1 MRKKRVPHLHRADRP
16 LQLHEKKR
24 ELRLPLS
31 RQEETSFL
39 SRKGKQI
46 LTISSTCSKN
56 GREHMLK
63 KKGWSSP
70 QPSNKEV
77 WSTPWPLER
86 TNSPLRHAL
95 RQDKMSMSLQ
105 VTLGIKRELLSQEL
119 LGLFASLHLLWK
131 TEERAR
137 VGEGRRGKSK
147 VGRKCKLRFPL
158 LSKKD
163 LIWT

>member
-1 MRKKRVPHLHRADRP
+1 M
-16 LQLHEKKR
+16 
-24 ELRLPLS
+24 
-31 RQEETSFL
+31 EE
-39 SRKGKQI
+39 
-46 LTISSTCSKN
+46 STCSRRRGGAPRN
-56 GREHMLK
+56 LQTK
-63 KKGWSSP
+63 KSGP
-70 QPSNKEV
+70 P
-77 WSTPWPLER
+77 PWPLER
-86 TNSPLRHAL
+86 TDSPLRHAL

-105 VTLGIKRELLSQEL
+105 VTLGMRRELLSQEL